1 MTVPSESARL
11 SVIVPAEYR
20 KRLVS
25 PRARRGELSG
35 ALLRCIE
42 DATSLYGLP
51 KAVRDALEKDMKR
64 RRFAD
69 QREYVQW
76 LLLERY
82 RDVSGS
88 PKRVEQPG
96 VQR

>member
-1 MTVPSESARL
+1 MTVTSESARL
-11 SVIVPAEYR
+11 SVSVPAEYR

-51 KAVRDALEKDMKR
+51 AVVRDALLKDMKR

-82 RDVSGS
+82 HAVASA
-88 PKRVEQPG
+88 KRADEPEG
-96 VQR
+96 QR